1 MLISLQRLCS
11 GTPQGEDW
19 LLKKFNIQKIR
30 DIQSVSLTTTTE
42 NKSLQASW
50 GWLLDMKTNKA

>member
-1 MLISLQRLCS
+1 M
-11 GTPQGEDW
+11 
-19 LLKKFNIQKIR
+19 KFNIQKIR